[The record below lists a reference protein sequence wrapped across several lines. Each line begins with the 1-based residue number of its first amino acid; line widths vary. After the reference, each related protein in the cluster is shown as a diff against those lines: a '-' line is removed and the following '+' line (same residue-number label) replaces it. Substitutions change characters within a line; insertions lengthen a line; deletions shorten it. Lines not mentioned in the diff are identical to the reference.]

1 MRPIRLVAPLLI
13 AGALTAGCGGGEPDA
28 GDAAAPPAD
37 SAGGNM
43 VTGTTGAPGPGTAGT
58 PGTPGGPS
66 LDTMGAARDTTP
78 N

>member
-1 MRPIRLVAPLLI
+1 MHPIRLAASLLI
-13 AGALTAGCGGGEPDA
+13 VGALTAGCGGGEPGA
-28 GDAAAPPAD
+28 GDAAAPATD

-66 LDTMGAARDTTP
+66 LDTTGAAPDTAP